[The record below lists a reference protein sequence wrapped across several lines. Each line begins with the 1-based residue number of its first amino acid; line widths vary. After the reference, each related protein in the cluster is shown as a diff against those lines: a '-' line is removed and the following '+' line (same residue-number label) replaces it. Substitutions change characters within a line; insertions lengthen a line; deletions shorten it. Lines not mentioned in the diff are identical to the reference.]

1 VTAQLLRNS
10 VFIPLSEQEVA
21 SRNLNPEEETLLRR
35 AAREVKHGM
44 VVNLGIGLPQF
55 LPEYL
60 PEIDVTFHSENGFT
74 GMGEGDPDG
83 DQDSDIIDAG
93 GRACKVV
100 KGAAFFDSLM
110 SFAIVRG
117 GNLDLA
123 VLGAFEISVNGDLAN
138 WKIPGKLTPGMG
150 GGMELAQKANHVLVI
165 SRHTDKHGRGK
176 LVEKCSLPLTAP
188 ECVGT
193 LVTEKAV
200 FRRVKGRMQLAGVHP
215 DSSVDQVMESIDADV
230 SVADDLEAWD

>member
-1 VTAQLLRNS
+1 MGKRELK
-10 VFIPLSEQEVA
+10 
-21 SRNLNPEEETLLRR
+21 PEEVTLLAR
-35 AAREVKHGM
+35 AAREVKQGM

-60 PEIDVTFHSENGFT
+60 PPAIDVTFHSENGFT
-74 GMGEGDPDG
+74 GMGEGDPHG
-83 DQDSDIIDAG
+83 TPDSDIIDAG
-93 GRACKVV
+93 GRACRVV

-123 VLGAFEISVNGDLAN
+123 VLGAFEVSVEGDLAN

-165 SRHTDKHGRGK
+165 SHHLDKRGRGK
-176 LVEKCSLPLTAP
+176 LVQRCKLPLTAP
-188 ECVGT
+188 RCVGT
-193 LVTEKAV
+193 LVTDRAV
-200 FRRVKGRMQLAGVHP
+200 FRRVDGRMQLASVHP
-215 DSSVDQVMESIDADV
+215 DYDISGALEGVDADV
-230 SVADDLEAWD
+230 PVAESLEPWEAQ

>member
-1 VTAQLLRNS
+1 MAGPEARDT
-10 VFIPLSEQEVA
+10 FMA
-21 SRNLNPEEETLLRR
+21 SRKLKPEEEALLRR

-60 PEIDVTFHSENGFT
+60 PKIDVTFHSENGFT
-74 GMGEGDPDG
+74 GMGEGNPDG
-83 DQDSDIIDAG
+83 TPDSDIIDAG

-123 VLGAFEISVNGDLAN
+123 VLGAFEVSVAGDLAN

-176 LVEKCSLPLTAP
+176 LVEKCSLPLTARA
-188 ECVGT
+188 CVGT

-200 FRRVKGRMQLAGVHP
+200 FRKANGKMQLASVHP
-215 DSSVDQVMESIDADV
+215 DVSPEQALEGIDADV
-230 SVADDLEAWD
+230 SVANKLEAWD

>member
-1 VTAQLLRNS
+1 MPRELTDG
-10 VFIPLSEQEVA
+10 EK
-21 SRNLNPEEETLLRR
+21 TLLAR
-35 AAREVKHGM
+35 AAREVRHGM

-55 LPEYL
+55 LPGY
-60 PEIDVTFHSENGFT
+60 IADGVDVSFHSENGFV
-74 GMGEGDPDG
+74 GMGKGDPEG
-83 DQDSDIIDAG
+83 TPDSDIIDAG

-123 VLGAFEISVNGDLAN
+123 VLGAFEISLEGDLAN

-165 SRHTDKHGRGK
+165 SHHIDKKGRGK
-176 LVEKCSLPLTAP
+176 LVKQCSLPLTAP
-188 ECVGT
+188 KCVGT
-193 LVTEKAV
+193 LVTDRAV
-200 FRRVKGRMQLAGVHP
+200 FRRIEGRMTLVSAHP
-215 DSSVDQVMESIDADV
+215 DHGKNGALEGIDADV
-230 SVADDLEAWD
+230 PVADKLEDWGGAA